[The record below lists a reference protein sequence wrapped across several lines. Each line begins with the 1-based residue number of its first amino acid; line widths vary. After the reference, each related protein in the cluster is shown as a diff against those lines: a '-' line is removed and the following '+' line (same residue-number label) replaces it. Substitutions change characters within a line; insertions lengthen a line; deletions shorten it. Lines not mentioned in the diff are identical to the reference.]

1 MLRSLVA
8 LLCRD
13 DRLVW
18 DWGDD
23 SGVGLARR
31 HGDVAKRQDRLVWD
45 WGVSFDVLRIAVIK
59 GARWASN
66 LMSSRQSETTRDLEI
81 FRCAQYDRGE
91 LSI

>member
-1 MLRSLVA
+1 MVGWVGLDERSRQVLRSLVA

-13 DRLVW
+13 
-18 DWGDD
+18 
-23 SGVGLARR
+23 
-31 HGDVAKRQDRLVWD
+31 DRLVWD

-91 LSI
+91 RSI